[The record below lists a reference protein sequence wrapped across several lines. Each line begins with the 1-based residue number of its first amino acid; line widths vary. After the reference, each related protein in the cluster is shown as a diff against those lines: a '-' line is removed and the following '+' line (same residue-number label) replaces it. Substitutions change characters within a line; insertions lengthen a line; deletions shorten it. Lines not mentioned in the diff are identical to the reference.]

1 MSRRWISVHI
11 FYSSNGNPLLADC
24 IAPLVAKLR
33 TRGLLSRYFF
43 IRYWLGGPH
52 IRLRLSPAEGVSDAD
67 VKEVVEAD
75 LRAFLARRPAL
86 FELDRKTIAP
96 LYKTMYEAEYGAE
109 EFAARFGPD
118 GDIPFYDNNS
128 FHYIDYEPEYD
139 RYGGE
144 DGIDLS
150 ERHFEV
156 SSDIV
161 LKLVQETN
169 VHLRGIAMGHSVQ
182 LMLQTC
188 YAFLG
193 DDARIC
199 NFLERYMDFWQTS
212 YSQNSKKLYPGFERK
227 YAQMSAKLHK
237 RVEEVRAMNES
248 DDPTRGTEGERSWIA
263 HMKEV
268 RDEVRQ
274 LVAEKRLSLMGGVDT
289 EDAALAILL
298 SSYLH
303 MTNNR
308 LGVSILDEIYLSY
321 IIRRT
326 LEVED
331 APALAEVSGG

>member
-33 TRGLLSRYFF
+33 TRGLISQYFF

-52 IRLRLSPAEGVSDAD
+52 IRLRLSPAEGVADAD

-96 LYKTMYEAEYGAE
+96 LYRSMYEAEYGAE
-109 EFAARFGPD
+109 EFAARYGED

-144 DGIDLS
+144 YGMELS

-161 LKLVQETN
+161 LKLVQDTN
-169 VHLRGIAMGHSVQ
+169 VHMRGIAMGHSVQ
-182 LMLQTC
+182 IMLQTC

-199 NFLERYMDFWQTS
+199 NFLDRYIDFWQTS
-212 YSQNSKKLYPGFERK
+212 YNQNSQKLYPGFDRK
-227 YAQMSAKLHK
+227 YNQMSDKLHK
-237 RVEEVRAMNES
+237 RVEEVRGLIAS
-248 DDPTRGTEGERSWIA
+248 DDQTGGTESQRRWIA

-274 LVAEKRLSLMGGVDT
+274 LVAEQRLEMPGGANS
-289 EDAALAILL
+289 EEAALAILL
-298 SSYLH
+298 SSYIH

-326 LEVED
+326 LEVAD
-331 APALAEVSGG
+331 APALAEVSVG